1 MEHKDEI
8 LSTRVG
14 YLGSSDANM
23 VASIAKNEVI
33 NPSNKKRLATLLGLE
48 QVYDFSSYATNL
60 GNKLE
65 NDIYNCLLPQFPTLQ
80 SNPRIESEIYCH
92 RNFKVMT
99 HIDYLF
105 EDDSQVIF
113 IENKATKDEFKTV
126 LRKYNNQLFW
136 HRELMIQYA
145 KTKNKTCKLLL
156 SHYSTLDFN
165 GEFNSDDFRIE
176 DVTDLISPFDMGK
189 GLDIID
195 KELDSFIYNK
205 LEEINFD
212 YLPERVQDYTKLI
225 GEKLTEIKS
234 LEKDVEHFKSQML
247 DLMTLHN
254 VNSLKTPYFSIT
266 KVDASIQ
273 NKFDSTLFIAENP
286 EVYQKYVKQIKRK
299 SYLLIKL

>member
-1 MEHKDEI
+1 MGHKEEI

-14 YLGSSDANM
+14 YLGSSDANI
-23 VASIAKNEVI
+23 VASIAKNGVI
-33 NPSNKKRLATLLGLE
+33 NPSNKKRLAILLGLE
-48 QVYDFSSYATNL
+48 QVYEFSSYATNL

-65 NDIYNCLLPQFPTLQ
+65 DDIYNCLLSQFPTLQ
-80 SNPRIESEIYCH
+80 SNPRIESKIYCH

-105 EDDSQVIF
+105 EDDNQVIF
-113 IENKATKDEFKTV
+113 IENKATKDEFTTV
-126 LRKYNNQLFW
+126 LKKYNNQLFW
-136 HRELMIQYA
+136 HKQLMIEYA
-145 KTKNKTCKLLL
+145 ERKNKTCKLLL
-156 SHYSTLDFN
+156 SHYHTLNFN
-165 GEFNSDDFRIE
+165 GEFNSDNFTIQ
-176 DVTDLISPFDMGK
+176 DVTNGTIPFNIKK

-195 KELDSFIYNK
+195 KELDTFVYNK

-225 GEKLTEIKS
+225 GEKLNEIKA

-266 KVDASIQ
+266 KVEASIQ
-273 NKFDSTLFIAENP
+273 NKFDSTLFKKENP
-286 EVYQKYVKQIKRK
+286 KEYEKYTKQTTRNP
-299 SYLLIKL
+299 YLLIKL